1 MFLIYVVEARSRTD
15 ELTGVISFPPPSQL
29 IGCAD
34 SRVDPSSIFDAGPG
48 QLFGEST
55 RDEKKCIEC
64 LLWKCCSFIHAIC
77 CLIFIV
83 VRNVANLCPP
93 YNPDGNLHGVSAAL
107 EYAVN
112 VLKVGHIVVM
122 GHGGCGGVAAALAG
136 EIDPSV
142 AEFVGKPWGRPAVA
156 RNMRLH
162 IFGSRG
168 ENRGRQPATGEN
180 LPPSFLDIF
189 FHFTSRKY

>member
-1 MFLIYVVEARSRTD
+1 MSSRKVQESEGEDQQKQMKGPADLIDGYRRFRLSTYKRHVQSYR
-15 ELTGVISFPPPSQL
+15 ELGAHQDPNVML

-48 QLFGEST
+48 QLF
-55 RDEKKCIEC
+55 
-64 LLWKCCSFIHAIC
+64 
-77 CLIFIV
+77 V

-112 VLKVGHIVVM
+112 VLKVGHVVVM

-142 AEFVGKPWGRPAVA
+142 AEFVGPWVGMLKEPCDRVKAS
-156 RNMRLH
+156 N
-162 IFGSRG
+162 
-168 ENRGRQPATGEN
+168 
-180 LPPSFLDIF
+180 SFNPQ
-189 FHFTSRKY
+189 